1 MSTNNSATTCWR
13 TKWGDGAASVID
25 LVEATVSVDKG
36 GSLLALGKR
45 IQVVT
50 GKDQAKA
57 EG

>member
-1 MSTNNSATTCWR
+1 M
-13 TKWGDGAASVID
+13 ID